1 MGESES
7 VIGIVIGAI
16 PYSDSSKIVK
26 IITREWGVVPVFVRM
41 GKGKRAGNSKSLW
54 HPFAAVELTD
64 LKRKNAESLATFK
77 EAERCLPANTTLK
90 DPKRTAV
97 AFFLSEVLEKSIHE
111 GAPLAEVFDV
121 VYNAI
126 ILLENSESVANL
138 HFYVLA
144 KVVGALGLMPRRVEE
159 LGRFAR
165 RVELISTSEMLDEL
179 RNRWRSCYVRWGY
192 NYKDLSI
199 SKKMIT
205 TSIL

>member
-7 VIGIVIGAI
+7 VIGIVIGSI

-41 GKGKRAGNSKSLW
+41 GKGKRAGNSKALW

-138 HFYVLA
+138 HFYVL
-144 KVVGALGLMPRRVEE
+144 GSRPRLPTRIT
-159 LGRFAR
+159 LFIPA
-165 RVELISTSEMLDEL
+165 IQATSTSNSLNLYWICDWHEVDCNRKQMLVFAMGAEL
-179 RNRWRSCYVRWGY
+179 R
-192 NYKDLSI
+192 
-199 SKKMIT
+199 T
-205 TSIL
+205 